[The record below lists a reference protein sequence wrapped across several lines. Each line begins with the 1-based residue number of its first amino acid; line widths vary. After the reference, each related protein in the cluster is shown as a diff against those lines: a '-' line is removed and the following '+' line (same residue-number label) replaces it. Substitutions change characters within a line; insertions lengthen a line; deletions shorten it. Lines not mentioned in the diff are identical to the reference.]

1 MLSEQTR
8 QALPLNGIRNRP
20 VHAQISTAQAPASPQ
35 AHRARQLLPAAAIFL
50 ALALVP
56 VVSLFLGHTYY
67 LDLVSRAM
75 ILGLAAMG
83 LNLIL
88 GYGGMVSFG
97 HALYLGVGAYAVGI
111 LSTYGVHSSLI
122 QLAAAIA
129 IGTIVSYLVGY
140 ICLKVD
146 GMGFIMI
153 TLAFAQ
159 MFYFLAISL
168 KQYGGDDGLQIA
180 ARSTVPGLD
189 IDNPYQFYLLVL
201 GILAV
206 AAYLLHRL
214 IHSRFGTVIRGCKQ
228 NTRRMY
234 ALGFSANRYRLFA
247 YVVSAQIVVLAGV
260 LLANLALFASPSYMS
275 WTLSGDLILMCVL
288 GGLGTLLGPLIGA
301 IAFVGLEEFLST
313 MPIELPGNATD
324 LITTHWLGF
333 FGVFIVLVVLFL
345 RRGLYGSLASK
356 GGRHD

>member
-1 MLSEQTR
+1 MISEQTR
-8 QALPLNGIRNRP
+8 QALPLNGIGAHP
-20 VHAQISTAQAPASPQ
+20 QQAQDTIA
-35 AHRARQLLPAAAIFL
+35 RAADALHTSRIRELLPIAAIFL
-50 ALALVP
+50 ALVLVP

-97 HALYLGVGAYAVGI
+97 HALYLGIGAYAVGM
-111 LSTYGVHSSLI
+111 LSTHGVESALA
-122 QLAAAIA
+122 QLVVAIA
-129 IGTIVSYLVGY
+129 VGTIVSYLIGY

-159 MFYFLAISL
+159 MFYYLAISL
-168 KQYGGDDGLQIA
+168 KQYGGDDGLPIA
-180 ARSTVPGLD
+180 ARSTLPGMDLE
-189 IDNPYQFYLLVL
+189 NPYQFYLLVL
-201 GILAV
+201 AILAA
-206 AAYLLHRL
+206 AAYLLYRL
-214 IHSRFGTVIRGCKQ
+214 VHSRFGTVIRGCKQ

-234 ALGFSANRYRLFA
+234 ALGFPASRYKLFA
-247 YVVSAQIVVLAGV
+247 YVVSAQISVLAGV
-260 LLANLALFASPSYMS
+260 LLANLALFAAPSYMS

-301 IAFVGLEEFLST
+301 VAFVGLEEFLST
-313 MPIELPGNATD
+313 MPIDLGSATE

-345 RRGLYGSLASK
+345 RRGLYGSFTAK
-356 GGRHD
+356 GARHD